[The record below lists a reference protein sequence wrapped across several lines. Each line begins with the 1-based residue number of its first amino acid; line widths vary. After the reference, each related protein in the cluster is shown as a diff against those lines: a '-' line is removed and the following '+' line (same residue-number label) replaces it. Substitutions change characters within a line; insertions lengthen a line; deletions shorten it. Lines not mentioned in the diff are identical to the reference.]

1 MRHSCVVGWFV
12 GKGRGAGSGCWG
24 LHFWEKY
31 LYATA
36 KATCF
41 RGGDGGL
48 PQWWDHISEADCFLH
63 VPVRTDGMWD
73 WTITTAIKF
82 HCRYMWN
89 DGGEIPTLYVKCC
102 ALTYDHLEPRSV

>member
-36 KATCF
+36 KASCF

-73 WTITTAIKF
+73 WTIKQQLNFTADI
-82 HCRYMWN
+82 CEMMGVRSQLCMWN
-89 DGGEIPTLYVKCC
+89 VVL
-102 ALTYDHLEPRSV
+102 